1 MTDDVDYAEGL
12 GQVLWGQWSECL
24 DWGRSHLVAC
34 LRDCK

>member
-24 DWGRSHLVAC
+24 DWGSVTFSGMFEGL
-34 LRDCK
+34 